1 MNWSWGSNP
10 QWQVHVF
17 TAARIGKL
25 DTSSSTQS
33 VNWSWG
39 SNAQWQVDNFIAAR
53 IGKLDTSTRAWTEA
67 EVQTLGGRYTSLQCR
82 IPLALSLLILIYFAS
97 SALDAE
103 SERLVQE
110 ALDRVS
116 KGGSFA
122 LLNLKLS
129 LLTYIQ
135 LYPKSL
141 FFLRINKTTKC
152 TFSPLECTTCDWSAR
167 RLSSD
172 MFSRCRQI
180 RNKTPGCVILFGHFV
195 AFFFRGINAQYST
208 ALQVALFWWLLID
221 WAQYE
226 MPASLLSSLTERSL
240 R

>member
-10 QWQVHVF
+10 WWQIHEF
-17 TAARIGKL
+17 TVQDSIGIVSFDIDL
-25 DTSSSTQS
+25 FCFQCIGCRVRAISSRSA
-33 VNWSWG
+33 G
-39 SNAQWQVDNFIAAR
+39 PC
-53 IGKLDTSTRAWTEA
+53 
-67 EVQTLGGRYTSLQCR
+67 VQRWVIC
-82 IPLALSLLILIYFAS
+82 FM
-97 SALDAE
+97 
-103 SERLVQE
+103 
-110 ALDRVS
+110 
-116 KGGSFA
+116 
-122 LLNLKLS
+122 LNLKLS
-129 LLTYIQ
+129 LVTYIQ

-226 MPASLLSSLTERSL
+226 MPASLPSSLTERSL